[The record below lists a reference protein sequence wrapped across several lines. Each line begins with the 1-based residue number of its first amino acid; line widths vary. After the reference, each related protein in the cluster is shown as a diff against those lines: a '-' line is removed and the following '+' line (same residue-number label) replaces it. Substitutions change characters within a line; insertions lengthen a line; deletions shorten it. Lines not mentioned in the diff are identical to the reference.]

1 MPRALPACD
10 QPIWSITCA
19 GLLLG
24 FICYTLP
31 WSVFAALPIPA
42 DNGSALRIQGSN
54 TIGATLGPALV
65 RGLLEEQGLSAI
77 RIEAGAA
84 DNEQKIIGTRSDG
97 RRVTIDVAAH
107 GSGTGFAALQDGSA
121 DLAAS
126 SRPIKASEASA
137 LAALGD
143 LQSRDAEQVI
153 AIDVAAHGSGTG
165 FTALQ
170 DGSADLAASSRPIK
184 ASEASALAALGD
196 LQSRDAEQVIAIDGL
211 AIILH
216 PSNPLGAL
224 RIDQLAQIF
233 SGELQDWA
241 QLGGKTGPITLYAR
255 DDNSGTYDTFKELV
269 LAAHGTTLAASA
281 RRFESS
287 EALSDA
293 VSQDPHGIGF
303 IGLPYIRQAK
313 AVAIAAGES
322 QAMLPSATLIATED
336 YPLSRRLFLYNQPD
350 LPNPWAKALVG
361 FAHSPRGQA
370 IVAHSGFIAQTV
382 QAITVAPD
390 SAMPEAYQTLARE
403 AQRLSL
409 NFRFQQG
416 SAMLDNKARHDLDR
430 LLSYLT
436 AQDKLQRKVVLVGFG
451 DAKADPARAELLSK
465 LRAMAV
471 RRELARHGV
480 ILRQVTGLGD
490 ELPVAA
496 NNADDGRLKNRRVE
510 VWVY

>member
-1 MPRALPACD
+1 MSHDLPACD
-10 QPIWSITCA
+10 ETAWSSTCA

-24 FICYTLP
+24 FICYALP

-42 DNGSALRIQGSN
+42 DTSSVLRIQGSN
-54 TIGATLGPALV
+54 TIGATLGPALA

-84 DNEQKIIGTRSDG
+84 ENEQKIIGTNANGRS
-97 RRVTIDVAAH
+97 VTIEVAAH
-107 GSGTGFAALQDGSA
+107 GSSTGFTALQEGSA

-126 SRPIKASEASA
+126 SRPIKDSEVSA
-137 LAALGD
+137 LATLGD
-143 LQSRDAEQVI
+143 LQSRDAE
-153 AIDVAAHGSGTG
+153 H
-165 FTALQ
+165 
-170 DGSADLAASSRPIK
+170 
-184 ASEASALAALGD
+184 
-196 LQSRDAEQVIAIDGL
+196 VIAIDGL

-216 PSNPLGAL
+216 PSNPLSAL

-233 SGELQDWA
+233 SGELSNWS
-241 QLGGKTGPITLYAR
+241 QLGGKNGPITLYAR

-269 LAAHGTTLAASA
+269 LSANGTNLAVSA

-287 EALSDA
+287 QALSDA
-293 VSQDPHGIGF
+293 VSQDPQGIGF

-313 AVAIAAGES
+313 ALAIAAGES
-322 QAMLPSATLIATED
+322 QAMLPSRSLIATED
-336 YPLSRRLFLYNQPD
+336 YPLSRRLFLYSQPD
-350 LPNPWAKALVG
+350 LSNPWAKALVS
-361 FAHSPRGQA
+361 FAHGPRGQA
-370 IVAHSGFIAQTV
+370 IVAQSGFIAQTV
-382 QAITVAPD
+382 QAIDIAADPL
-390 SAMPEAYQTLARE
+390 MPQAYQTLARE
-403 AQRLSL
+403 AQRLSV

-416 SAMLDNKARHDLDR
+416 SAVLDNKAHRDLER
-430 LLSYLT
+430 LLAYLT
-436 AQDKLQRKVVLVGFG
+436 AQDKLHRKVVLVGFG

-471 RRELARHGV
+471 RRELARQGV

-496 NNADDGRLKNRRVE
+496 NNADDGRIKNRRVE